1 MQKYTRSSRSTT
13 RGSSIEAADVV
24 VVSSGSTVAD
34 TTNSRPARH
43 SGAIPEPIRRWHSFH
58 SRRSSFGHSAA
69 PHIPVAGAT
78 PPPTTAPHP
87 PPVAKPAARFLSPPP
102 LTPRRRFSVWYH
114 THTKLLILLC
124 AASSPVFHLLSQST
138 GSIVVFF
145 CFPLPQMA
153 GAVCRVCL
161 EHLLLFQFEPQL
173 RVCSNQSIVFFTF
186 VVITVLVSG
195 LASASAGRTN
205 ASSWSRRKCSS

>member
-1 MQKYTRSSRSTT
+1 MAFISLSSQLLRPFGRSSY
-13 RGSSIEAADVV
+13 
-24 VVSSGSTVAD
+24 
-34 TTNSRPARH
+34 
-43 SGAIPEPIRRWHSFH
+43 
-58 SRRSSFGHSAA
+58 
-69 PHIPVAGAT
+69 
-78 PPPTTAPHP
+78 
-87 PPVAKPAARFLSPPP
+87 
-102 LTPRRRFSVWYH
+102 PRRRSHSTTYNCTSSSSCCKTGRSIPFTAAVDSSSTFFRLVSH

-145 CFPLPQMA
+145 FVSPLPQMA

>member
-1 MQKYTRSSRSTT
+1 MAFISLSSQLLRPFGRSSY
-13 RGSSIEAADVV
+13 
-24 VVSSGSTVAD
+24 
-34 TTNSRPARH
+34 
-43 SGAIPEPIRRWHSFH
+43 
-58 SRRSSFGHSAA
+58 
-69 PHIPVAGAT
+69 
-78 PPPTTAPHP
+78 
-87 PPVAKPAARFLSPPP
+87 
-102 LTPRRRFSVWYH
+102 PRRRSHSTTYNCTSSSSCCKTGRSIPFTAAVDSSSTFFRLVSH

-124 AASSPVFHLLSQST
+124 AASSPVFHLLSQSP

-161 EHLLLFQFEPQL
+161 EHLLLFQFELRL

>member
-24 VVSSGSTVAD
+24 VVSAGSTVAD

-114 THTKLLILLC
+114 THTQNFL
-124 AASSPVFHLLSQST
+124 
-138 GSIVVFF
+138 FF
-145 CFPLPQMA
+145 CVRP
-153 GAVCRVCL
+153 RVQSSISFL
-161 EHLLLFQFEPQL
+161 
-173 RVCSNQSIVFFTF
+173 NQPD
-186 VVITVLVSG
+186 
-195 LASASAGRTN
+195 R
-205 ASSWSRRKCSS
+205 